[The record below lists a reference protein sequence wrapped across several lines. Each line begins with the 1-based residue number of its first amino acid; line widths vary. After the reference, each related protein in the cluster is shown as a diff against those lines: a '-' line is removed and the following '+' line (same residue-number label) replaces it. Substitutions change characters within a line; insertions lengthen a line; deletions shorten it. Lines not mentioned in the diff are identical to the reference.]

1 MSRAEMRELQV
12 LIEQTMETLV
22 PGEEYSFDIT
32 EINGQL
38 KFELNT
44 ESKRAMIAWA
54 EISFHL
60 EDSINGALEAAIS
73 ETLDG
78 Y

>member
-1 MSRAEMRELQV
+1 MMESKELKQLLV
-12 LIEQTMETLV
+12 NLMETLV

-32 EINGQL
+32 EFNGQY
-38 KFELNT
+38 KFELRT

-60 EDSINGALEAAIS
+60 EECIDKEQSKSLGF
-73 ETLDG
+73 D
-78 Y
+78 